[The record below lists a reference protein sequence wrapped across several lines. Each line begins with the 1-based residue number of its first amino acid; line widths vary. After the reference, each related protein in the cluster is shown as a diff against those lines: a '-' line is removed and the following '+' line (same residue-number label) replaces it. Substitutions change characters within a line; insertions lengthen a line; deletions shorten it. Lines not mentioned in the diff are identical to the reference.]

1 MQADSKETS
10 PMKSTIEELDQLQ
23 QLFRKTVDAYSARL
37 ESEIQL
43 VRDAVSKLRKQQEP
57 STERILDLRD
67 MLTLL
72 RHVSIKSEKGR
83 RKDVKKLDSLVGDLR
98 MMIEHWE

>member
-1 MQADSKETS
+1 
-10 PMKSTIEELDQLQ
+10 MKSTIEELDQLQ
-23 QLFRKTVDAYSARL
+23 QLFRETVDAYAERL
-37 ESEIQL
+37 ESEIQF
-43 VRDAVSKLRKQQEP
+43 VRDAVSELRKQKEP
-57 STERILDLRD
+57 SMDRLHDLRD

-98 MMIEHWE
+98 MMIEHWQ